1 MVISMRAK
9 ERALIALGSILV
21 LAALTLR
28 SGCLPNPCCSSA
40 MVSITRLSTLALAE
54 TIDAD
59 PVASTP
65 TLNASNLTA

>member
-1 MVISMRAK
+1 MEVSMRAK
-9 ERALIALGSILV
+9 GRRALIALGSIMV
-21 LAALTLR
+21 LAPLTL
-28 SGCLPNPCCSSA
+28 
-40 MVSITRLSTLALAE
+40 MVSITRPSAFALAE

>member
-1 MVISMRAK
+1 MRAK
-9 ERALIALGSILV
+9 GRRALIALGSILV
-21 LAALTLR
+21 LAPLTL
-28 SGCLPNPCCSSA
+28 
-40 MVSITRLSTLALAE
+40 MVSITRPSAFALAE